1 MPHKRTIAYMR
12 PSVYLILPLFLV
24 LLFFAAPAF
33 AQSFSISGYIRAA
46 SNGESLVGAT
56 VAVPELRA
64 GTVTDERGF
73 YTLSVPNG
81 THTLQVTYVGY
92 APVSRTVAVQ
102 GKAQTVNI
110 TLEPAANE
118 LQVVE
123 VEAAT
128 LRQKL
133 NDTRMSV
140 EKLTSKEA
148 KLLPALFGEVD
159 LIKTLQLKPGV
170 QSGGEGASGLYV
182 RGGGPDQNLVLLD
195 DAVIYNP
202 SHLFGFFSVF
212 NSDAVKSVELY
223 KGGFP
228 AQFGGRLSSVVDVDM
243 REGNEEGIHA
253 TGGLGLISSRLTIDG
268 PLVKDKLTFVL
279 SGRRTYVDIFTRQ
292 INRLN
297 EDNEDYNKIPD
308 YYFYDLNGKLNYK
321 LGEKDEISF
330 SGYFGRDFFVFQ
342 DTDFRFG
349 FDWGNKMAS
358 LNWKHKYNSR
368 LYSNTSLSTTGYQYS
383 IKNEID
389 IFTFRLTSDIEDYT
403 LKTDFD
409 LFLDGGHS
417 VKFGASATRHYFT
430 VGRLNFDSDDN
441 SLSFGAGNQYEASE
455 FGAYVSDDFLVNP
468 QLSLNYGLRLSG
480 FNNEGKTYLALEPR
494 LAAKYNLSENT
505 AIKASYADMMQYVH
519 LVSNSGA
526 SLPTDIWF
534 PSTRLVQPQRSKQV
548 ATGISHL
555 FADGKYLLTNE
566 VYYKWMRRQID
577 FRDGA
582 NLFVNDSLENEFLF
596 GRGESYGNELYLE
609 KVKGKTTGWIGYT
622 LSWTYRQFDEINDG
636 RRFPTRYD
644 RRHDLSVV
652 LLHQLS
658 KRINVTGAFTYG
670 TGNAFSLPVAR
681 FAFQDVEGQEPSV
694 VPIFTERNGFRLAPY
709 HRLDLGVVL
718 KLRPKRG
725 AADLTFSVYNAYNRR
740 NPYFVYF
747 EQIKDKQNGQTLG
760 FQAKQVSLFPT
771 IPSVTYNFKF

>member
-1 MPHKRTIAYMR
+1 MR
-12 PSVYLILPLFLV
+12 FSALLLPLLS
-24 LLFFAAPAF
+24 LLLLIAVPAI
-33 AQSFSISGYIRAA
+33 AQNYSISGFVRSA
-46 SNGESLVGAT
+46 STGEGLVGAT
-56 VAVPELRA
+56 VAVPALRT
-64 GTVTDERGF
+64 GTITNERGF
-73 YTLSVPNG
+73 YTLSLPQG
-81 THTLQVTYVGY
+81 PHTLQVTYVGY
-92 APVSRTVAVQ
+92 NTTSQSIMVSGA
-102 GKAQTVNI
+102 GQTVNFNV
-110 TLEPAANE
+110 EPSANE
-118 LQVVE
+118 LKVVE
-123 VEAAT
+123 VEATT

-148 KLLPALFGEVD
+148 KLLPALLGEVD

-228 AQFGGRLSSVVDVDM
+228 AQFGGRLSSVVDVEM
-243 REGNEEGIHA
+243 QEGNNEGIHA

-268 PLVKDKLTFVL
+268 PLVKDKVNFVL

-292 INRLN
+292 LNNLN
-297 EDNEDYNKIPD
+297 EDKEDYNRIPD

-321 LGEKDEISF
+321 LGDNDEISF
-330 SGYFGRDFFVFQ
+330 SGYYGRDFFAFE

-349 FDWGNKMAS
+349 FDWGNKMGT
-358 LNWKHKYNSR
+358 LNWRHKYNPK
-368 LYSNTSLSTTGYQYS
+368 LYSNTSLSTTSYQYT

-389 IFTFRLTSDIEDYT
+389 IFTFKLTSDIEDYT
-403 LKTDFD
+403 FKTDFD

-417 VKFGASATRHYFT
+417 LKFGASATHHNFT

-441 SLSFGAGNQYEASE
+441 SLSFGAGNNYKATE
-455 FGAYVSDDFLVNP
+455 FGTYVSDDFQVNSL
-468 QLSLNYGLRLSG
+468 LSLNYGLRLSG
-480 FNNEGKTYLALEPR
+480 FNSKGKTYVALEPR
-494 LAAKYNLSENT
+494 VAAKYNLTENT
-505 AIKASYADMMQYVH
+505 ALKGSYASMMQYVH

-526 SLPTDIWF
+526 SLPTDIWY
-534 PSTRLVQPQRSKQV
+534 PSTDYVKPQRSQQI

-555 FADGKYLLTNE
+555 FGDGKYLLTNE
-566 VYYKWMRRQID
+566 LYYKWMRRQID

-596 GRGESYGNELYLE
+596 GKGDSYGNELYIE
-609 KVKGKTTGWIGYT
+609 KIKGRTTGWIGYT
-622 LSWTYRQFDEINDG
+622 LSWTYRQFDGING
-636 RRFPTRYD
+636 GNRFTTRYD
-644 RRHDLSVV
+644 RRHDLSIV

-658 KRINVTGAFTYG
+658 KRINITGAFTYG

-709 HRLDLGVVL
+709 HRLDLGLVL

-747 EQIKDKQNGQTLG
+747 EQLKDEQSGQTTG